1 MIIKIDFREDDLIK
15 KMESFLLN
23 EAHKQRTDGIKLER
37 VNLPLGDIVIC
48 DDLYLEKI
56 IIERKTFADLSS
68 SIRDGRYDEQSFRL
82 NAADL
87 PNHNIIY
94 LLEGSVYTYKAFK
107 SNIDKYAL
115 MSSMITLN
123 HFKGFSI
130 YRTISTDET
139 AEYIIQ
145 LAYKLNKEKC
155 EPYYTNKKID
165 TVGEGPP
172 CIDSGVNYSEAI
184 KRTKKNNITLGNIGE
199 IMLSQIPSVSSSVS
213 IAVMI
218 KYKTIQNLINC
229 LNADKTCL
237 NCLTTNDKNG
247 KARKISKTS
256 ISNIIK
262 FLVQ

>member
-1 MIIKIDFREDDLIK
+1 MIIKIDFREEDLIR
-15 KMESFLLN
+15 KMESFISN
-23 EAHKQRTDGIKLER
+23 ELHKQRTDGIKLER

-48 DDLYLEKI
+48 NDSLVEKI
-56 IIERKTFADLSS
+56 IIERKTLADLSS

-94 LLEGSVYTYKAFK
+94 LIEGSVYTYKAFK

-145 LAYKLNKEKC
+145 LAYKLNKEKGD
-155 EPYYTNKKID
+155 PFYTNKKID
-165 TVGEGPP
+165 TVGEGPLGNEE
-172 CIDSGVNYSEAI
+172 SVNYSEAI
-184 KRTKKNNITLGNIGE
+184 KRTKKNNITPGNIGE

-229 LNADKTCL
+229 LNSDKSCL